1 LRRPGKL
8 LCLRQWRVS
17 INPAVSI
24 IVPCYNEARTIGQL
38 LQAIRAQTYPFD
50 RLEVVIA
57 DGGSTDGTAA
67 IIRGFSGDHPELKI
81 RVVDNPRRVIPA
93 ALNAAIDQASGEII
107 IRLDAH
113 SKPAPDYVAR
123 CLAALETTQ
132 AANVGGVW
140 EIRPPADD
148 WIARGIAAAAAHPI
162 GAGDARYRVHGQAG
176 PVETVPFGAFR
187 KEWLERV
194 GRFNEDLLS
203 NEDYEYNWRI
213 RRLGGTIW
221 FDPTIR
227 SVYYARRTLR
237 ELARQ
242 YARYGFWKAR
252 MLIRAPD
259 SLRWRQAVPPL
270 FVLSSV
276 GLLVAAPF
284 AEPAGMALGVEW
296 GAYMLLLLLA
306 GLGTAVRGRDPARF
320 FSFPLAAGTMH
331 LSWGAAFWIGLATGL
346 AGVRIG
352 PNRS

>member
-1 LRRPGKL
+1 MH
-8 LCLRQWRVS
+8 
-17 INPAVSI
+17 
-24 IVPCYNEARTIGQL
+24 
-38 LQAIRAQTYPFD
+38 AIRAQTYPLD

-67 IIRGFSGDHPELKI
+67 IIRDFSRDHPELTI
-81 RVVDNPRRVIPA
+81 RVVNNPRRVIPA
-93 ALNAAIDQASGEII
+93 ALNASIEQATGEII

-113 SKPAPDYVAR
+113 SAPAGDYVER

-140 EIRPPADD
+140 EIRPSDD
-148 WIARGIAAAAAHPI
+148 HWIARGIAAAAAHPI

-187 KEWLERV
+187 REWLERV

-213 RRLGGTIW
+213 RRMRGTIW

-227 SVYYARRTLR
+227 SVYFARRSLP

-242 YARYGFWKAR
+242 YFRYGFWKAR

-259 SLRWRQAVPPL
+259 SLRGRQAVPPL
-270 FVLSSV
+270 FVLSSL

-284 AEPAGMALGVEW
+284 ADLAGMALGVEW

-306 GLGTAVRGRDPARF
+306 GLGSAVRGRDPALF

-346 AGVRIG
+346 TGVRIG
-352 PNRS
+352 SNRS